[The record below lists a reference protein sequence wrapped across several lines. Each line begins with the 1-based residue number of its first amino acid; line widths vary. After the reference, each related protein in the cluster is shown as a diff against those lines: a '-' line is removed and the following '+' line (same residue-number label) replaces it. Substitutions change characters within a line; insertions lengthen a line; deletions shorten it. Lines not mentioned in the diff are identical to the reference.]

1 MAEGSASKLWA
12 YVELMRP
19 KQWYKNLLLFVGLVF
34 SKELGKTHLFFLAVL
49 GFLAFCA
56 LSGAV
61 YTVNDIIDRNRD
73 KQHPKKSQ
81 RPIPSGRVSLGSA
94 AAFSAVLLVA
104 GLALSFYI
112 HWLFLLVALAY
123 LAEGFSYSV
132 YLKNLVI
139 VDALTLATGF
149 VIRAYAGTV
158 AVDVPISPWL
168 VICVFLLALFLA
180 FGKRRHELSLLGDQA
195 ENHREILKH
204 YTLHMVEDM
213 MSVST
218 ATLIMAY
225 AMYTFLATN
234 QYMMFTIPFAIYGL
248 LRYTFLVHMADKG
261 GEPEQIFKDLPS
273 LINLVAWVI
282 AVVLILYYAPSTGSL
297 IGGSS

>member
-1 MAEGSASKLWA
+1 MVDGSAGKLRA
-12 YVELMRP
+12 YVELVRP
-19 KQWYKNLLLFVGLVF
+19 KQWYKNLLLFVGIVF
-34 SKELGKTHLFFLAVL
+34 AKELGELDLLLLAAL

-61 YTVNDIIDRNRD
+61 YTFNDIVDRERD
-73 KQHPKKSQ
+73 KQHPRKRN
-81 RPIPSGRVSLGSA
+81 RPIPSGRVTLSGA
-94 AAFSAVLLVA
+94 AGFAAVLLFV
-104 GLALSFYI
+104 GLGISFFI

-123 LAEGFSYSV
+123 LAEGFGYSL
-132 YLKNLVI
+132 YLKNVVI

-158 AVDVPISPWL
+158 AVDVPVSPWL
-168 VICVFLLALFLA
+168 VICVFLLALFLT
-180 FGKRRHELSLLGDQA
+180 FGKRRHELAVLGDRA

-225 AMYTFLATN
+225 AMYTFLAAN
-234 QYMMFTIPFAIYGL
+234 QYMMLTIPFAVYGL
-248 LRYTFLVHMADKG
+248 LRYTFLVHIAEKG
-261 GEPEQIFKDLPS
+261 GEPEQIFTDVPS
-273 LINLVAWVI
+273 VINLVLWAL
-282 AVVLILYYAPSTGSL
+282 AVVLILYYAPEAGPL
-297 IGGSS
+297 IG

>member
-1 MAEGSASKLWA
+1 MAQGTRGIGWA

-19 KQWYKNLLLFVGLVF
+19 KQWYKNLLLFVGVVF
-34 SKELGKTHLFFLAVL
+34 AKELGDPNLLFLAIL

-56 LSGAV
+56 LSGSV
-61 YTVNDIIDRNRD
+61 YTLNDIIDRERD
-73 KQHPKKSQ
+73 RGHPKKRL
-81 RPIPSGRVSLGSA
+81 RPIPSGRVSVGSA

-104 GLALSFYI
+104 GLAVSLYI
-112 HWLFLLVALAY
+112 DWLFLLVALAY
-123 LAEGFSYSV
+123 LAEGYSYSL
-132 YLKNLVI
+132 YFKNIVI
-139 VDALTLATGF
+139 VDAITLAVGF

-158 AVDVPISPWL
+158 AVDVPVTPWL

-213 MSVST
+213 MAVST

-225 AMYTFLATN
+225 AMYTFLATT
-234 QYMMFTIPFAIYGL
+234 QYMMFTIPFAIFGL

-261 GEPEQIFKDLPS
+261 GEPEQVFKDLPS
-273 LINLVAWVI
+273 LINLILWVI
-282 AVVLILYYAPSTGSL
+282 AVVLILYFAPDVRWS
-297 IGGSS
+297 GGTS

>member
-1 MAEGSASKLWA
+1 MAERTRGKGWA
-12 YVELMRP
+12 YIELMRP

-34 SKELGKTHLFFLAVL
+34 SKELGDLDLVLVAIL
-49 GFLAFCA
+49 GFAAFCA
-56 LSGAV
+56 LSGSV
-61 YTVNDIIDRNRD
+61 YTLNDIIDRDRD
-73 KQHPKKSQ
+73 RLHPKKSQ
-81 RPIPSGRVSLGSA
+81 RPIPSGRVGVGSA
-94 AAFSAVLLVA
+94 AALSVVLLAA
-104 GLALSFYI
+104 GLAASIYI
-112 HWLFLLVALAY
+112 HWLFLLAALAY
-123 LAEGFSYSV
+123 LAEGYSYTL
-132 YLKNLVI
+132 YIKNIVI
-139 VDALTLATGF
+139 VDAIALAAGF

-158 AVDVPISPWL
+158 AVDVPISAWL
-168 VICVFLLALFLA
+168 VICVFLLALFLT

-248 LRYTFLVHMADKG
+248 LRYTFLVHAKDKG

-273 LINLVAWVI
+273 LINLILWVI
-282 AVVLILYYAPSTGSL
+282 AVVLILYFAPEEAPLVG
-297 IGGSS
+297 

>member
-1 MAEGSASKLWA
+1 MAEGTRGKGWA
-12 YVELMRP
+12 YIELMRP

-34 SKELGKTHLFFLAVL
+34 SKELGQLDLVFVAIL

-56 LSGAV
+56 LSGSV
-61 YTVNDIIDRNRD
+61 YILNDIIDRERD
-73 KQHPKKSQ
+73 KLHPSKGQ
-81 RPIPSGRVSLGSA
+81 RPIPSGRVSVVSA
-94 AAFSAVLLVA
+94 AVFSIVLLAA
-104 GLALSFYI
+104 GLVGSMYI
-112 HWLFLLVALAY
+112 GWLFLLVALAY
-123 LAEGFSYSV
+123 LAEGYSYSL

-139 VDALTLATGF
+139 VDAIALAIGF

-158 AVDVPISPWL
+158 AADVPISPWL
-168 VICVFLLALFLA
+168 VICVFLLALFLT

-195 ENHREILKH
+195 ENHRVILKH

-213 MSVST
+213 MSIST

-261 GEPEQIFKDLPS
+261 GEPEQIFKDIPS
-273 LINLVAWVI
+273 VINLVLWVV
-282 AVVLILYYAPSTGSL
+282 AVVLILYYAPESGPL
-297 IGGSS
+297 VG

>member
-1 MAEGSASKLWA
+1 MVEGSAGKLGA
-12 YVELMRP
+12 YLELVRP

-34 SKELGKTHLFFLAVL
+34 AKELGQPDLLLLAIL

-61 YTVNDIIDRNRD
+61 YTFNDIIDRDRD
-73 KQHPKKSQ
+73 KQHPRKSN
-81 RPIPSGRVSLGSA
+81 RPIPSGRVSIEGA
-94 AAFSAVLLVA
+94 TGFGVVLLII
-104 GLALSFYI
+104 GLGVSFFI

-123 LAEGFSYSV
+123 LVEGVSYSL
-132 YLKNLVI
+132 YLKNVVI

-158 AVDVPISPWL
+158 AVDVPVSPWL

-180 FGKRRHELSLLGDQA
+180 FGKRRHELALLGDQA

-204 YTLHMVEDM
+204 YSLHMVEDM

-225 AMYTFLATN
+225 AMYTFLAAN
-234 QYMMFTIPFAIYGL
+234 QYMMLTIPFSIYGL

-273 LINLVAWVI
+273 VVNLALWVL
-282 AVVLILYYAPSTGSL
+282 AVVLILYYAPEEGPL
-297 IGGSS
+297 IG

>member
-1 MAEGSASKLWA
+1 MAEGSRGKGWA
-12 YVELMRP
+12 YLELMRP
-19 KQWYKNLLLFVGLVF
+19 RQWYKNLLLFVGLVF
-34 SKELGKTHLFFLAVL
+34 SKELGNLDLVFTAIL

-56 LSGAV
+56 LSGSV
-61 YTVNDIIDRNRD
+61 YTLNDIVDRERD
-73 KQHPKKSQ
+73 RIHPKKGL
-81 RPIPSGRVSLGSA
+81 RPIPSGRVSVGNA
-94 AAFSAVLLVA
+94 AAFSGILLVA
-104 GLALSFYI
+104 GLLVSLYI

-123 LAEGFSYSV
+123 LAEGYSYSL

-139 VDALTLATGF
+139 IDAIALAIGF

-158 AVDVPISPWL
+158 AVDVPISAWL
-168 VICVFLLALFLA
+168 VICVFLLALFLT
-180 FGKRRHELSLLGDQA
+180 FGKRRHELALLGDEA
-195 ENHREILKH
+195 ENHRQILKH

-248 LRYTFLVHMADKG
+248 LRYTFLVHMKDRG
-261 GEPEQIFKDLPS
+261 GEPEQIFRDLPS
-273 LINLVAWVI
+273 LINIIAWIV
-282 AVVLILYYAPSTGSL
+282 AVVLILYFAPEEAPLVG
-297 IGGSS
+297 

>member
-1 MAEGSASKLWA
+1 MAEVSRGRGWA
-12 YVELMRP
+12 YIELMRP

-34 SKELGKTHLFFLAVL
+34 SKELGELDLVFLAAL

-56 LSGAV
+56 LSGSV
-61 YTVNDIIDRNRD
+61 YTLNDIIDRERD
-73 KQHPKKSQ
+73 RLHPRKVL
-81 RPIPSGRVSLGSA
+81 RPIPSGRVSVGSA
-94 AAFSAVLLVA
+94 VTFSAILLVV
-104 GLALSFYI
+104 GLLASSYI
-112 HWLFLLVALAY
+112 GWLFLLAALAY
-123 LAEGFSYSV
+123 LAEGISYSL
-132 YLKNLVI
+132 YLKNIVI
-139 VDALTLATGF
+139 VDAIALAAGF

-158 AVDVPISPWL
+158 AANVPISAWL
-168 VICVFLLALFLA
+168 VICVFLLALFLT

-248 LRYTFLVHMADKG
+248 LRYTFLVHMKDKG
-261 GEPEQIFKDLPS
+261 GEPEQIFRDTPS
-273 LINLVAWVI
+273 LVNIILWVV
-282 AVVLILYYAPSTGSL
+282 AVVLILYLAPEATPLVG
-297 IGGSS
+297 

>member
-1 MAEGSASKLWA
+1 MAEGTRGSSWA
-12 YVELMRP
+12 YIELMRP

-34 SKELGKTHLFFLAVL
+34 SKELGNLDLLVLSIL

-56 LSGAV
+56 LSGSV
-61 YTVNDIIDRNRD
+61 YTLNDIIDRERD
-73 KQHPKKSQ
+73 RSHPSKSL
-81 RPIPSGRVSLGSA
+81 RPIASGRVSVGSA
-94 AAFSAVLLVA
+94 AALSAVLLVA
-104 GLALSFYI
+104 GLAVSLYI

-123 LAEGFSYSV
+123 LAEGYSYSL
-132 YLKNLVI
+132 YFKNIVI
-139 VDALTLATGF
+139 VDAITLAVGF

-158 AVDVPISPWL
+158 AVDVPVTPWL

-180 FGKRRHELSLLGDQA
+180 FGKRRHELSVLGDQA

-213 MSVST
+213 MAVST

-225 AMYTFLATN
+225 AMYTFLATT
-234 QYMMFTIPFAIYGL
+234 QYMMLTIPFAIFGL

-273 LINLVAWVI
+273 LINLVLWVI
-282 AVVLILYYAPSTGSL
+282 AVVLILYFAPDVRWS
-297 IGGSS
+297 GGSS

>member
-1 MAEGSASKLWA
+1 MAEGSRGKGWA
-12 YVELMRP
+12 YIELMRP

-34 SKELGKTHLFFLAVL
+34 SKELGDFDMVFLAVL
-49 GFLAFCA
+49 GFIAFCA
-56 LSGAV
+56 LSGSV
-61 YTVNDIIDRNRD
+61 YTLNDIIDRERD
-73 KQHPKKSQ
+73 KLHPKKML
-81 RPIPSGRVSLGSA
+81 RPIPSGRVSVGSA
-94 AAFSAVLLVA
+94 AVLSAVLLIA
-104 GLALSFYI
+104 GLFVSFFI
-112 HWLFLLVALAY
+112 GWLFLLAALAY
-123 LAEGFSYSV
+123 LAEGFSYTL

-139 VDALTLATGF
+139 VDAIALAAGF

-158 AVDVPISPWL
+158 AVDVPISAWL

-234 QYMMFTIPFAIYGL
+234 EYMMFTIPFAIYGL
-248 LRYTFLVHMADKG
+248 LRYTFLVHMKDKG
-261 GEPEQIFKDLPS
+261 GEPEQIFRDLPS
-273 LINLVAWVI
+273 LINLVLWVA
-282 AVVLILYYAPSTGSL
+282 AVVLILYFAPEEGPL
-297 IGGSS
+297 FG

>member
-1 MAEGSASKLWA
+1 MAEGARGKAWA
-12 YVELMRP
+12 YIELMRP

-34 SKELGKTHLFFLAVL
+34 SKELGEIDLVLLAIL

-56 LSGAV
+56 LSGGV
-61 YTVNDIIDRNRD
+61 YTLNDIIDRDRD
-73 KQHPKKSQ
+73 KLHPRKGQ
-81 RPIPSGRVSLGSA
+81 RPIPSGRVSVGSA
-94 AAFSAVLLVA
+94 AAFSAVLIAA
-104 GLALSFYI
+104 GLVVSFFLD
-112 HWLFLLVALAY
+112 WLFLLAAFAY
-123 LAEGFSYSV
+123 LAEAISYT
-132 YLKNLVI
+132 LFFKNHAI

-158 AVDVPISPWL
+158 AVDVPISAWL

-180 FGKRRHELSLLGDQA
+180 FGKRRHEMALMGDQA
-195 ENHREILKH
+195 ENHRATLKD
-204 YTLHMVEDM
+204 YTLHMVDDM

-261 GEPEQIFKDLPS
+261 GEPEQIFRDLPS
-273 LINLVAWVI
+273 LINIVLWVI
-282 AVVLILYYAPSTGSL
+282 AVVVILYFAPEEGPL
-297 IGGSS
+297 VG